1 MENSILNESLFDGVQ
16 KVDEAKTDKALFRF

>member
-1 MENSILNESLFDGVQ
+1 MEDSILNELLFYGVQ